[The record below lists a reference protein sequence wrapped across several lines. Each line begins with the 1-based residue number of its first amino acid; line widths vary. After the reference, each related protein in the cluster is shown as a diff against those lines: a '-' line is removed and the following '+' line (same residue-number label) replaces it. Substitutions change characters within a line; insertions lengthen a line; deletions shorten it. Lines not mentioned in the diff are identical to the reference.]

1 MRMNTRLNTWA
12 TKTAEAYDRI
22 ARAQGDD
29 APAFYTQSDLTNIDD
44 SSLVFVM
51 GINPGSIGTYKKQCE
66 DEYWQLGGK
75 PMDGTHL
82 LKGNPSWSNRFNWP
96 YWQRIYRLFDANPH
110 PLDDD
115 NGFIVTNA
123 TFFATSKAEHLLPQ
137 LLAETLPY
145 TLELIEITRP
155 RMIVVLSGKSLF
167 KAIKS
172 HCDATGRRFEYSQT
186 FASLGSIFT
195 GHLEGIPCCGIPHP
209 SASLFREE
217 RELMR
222 KVVTQTY
229 QGESIIADA
238 YQDLLHRIKQRRKAK
253 GLSKEEMTILFDALI
268 ARMQKLP
275 YLAYESK
282 EKKFC
287 RYDLYNG
294 LQLTI
299 ANTSNTHS
307 LAIRPKDYKGEKDID
322 QIPIPHVRKLLE
334 CFDKANYVNAQAW
347 LGIKD
352 FNTLT
357 IENDIESL
365 ANSLVEEVEELIAE
379 IYKILPPS
387 R

>member
-145 TLELIEITRP
+145 TLELIEEG
-155 RMIVVLSGKSLF
+155 VL
-167 KAIKS
+167 
-172 HCDATGRRFEYSQT
+172 
-186 FASLGSIFT
+186 
-195 GHLEGIPCCGIPHP
+195 
-209 SASLFREE
+209 
-217 RELMR
+217 
-222 KVVTQTY
+222 
-229 QGESIIADA
+229 
-238 YQDLLHRIKQRRKAK
+238 
-253 GLSKEEMTILFDALI
+253 
-268 ARMQKLP
+268 
-275 YLAYESK
+275 
-282 EKKFC
+282 
-287 RYDLYNG
+287 
-294 LQLTI
+294 
-299 ANTSNTHS
+299 
-307 LAIRPKDYKGEKDID
+307 
-322 QIPIPHVRKLLE
+322 
-334 CFDKANYVNAQAW
+334 
-347 LGIKD
+347 
-352 FNTLT
+352 
-357 IENDIESL
+357 
-365 ANSLVEEVEELIAE
+365 
-379 IYKILPPS
+379 
-387 R
+387 